1 MNKMTDI
8 ILRFSLALL
17 LLPSVAWASLVL
29 SPTSLTGLTVYQG
42 SSTTASVGLSA
53 DPSAPSNL
61 YYDITPSGSGTGSS
75 AVFYSSD
82 CPFATAAA
90 QAPSCTLTVTVDAFG
105 LAPGSYG
112 PVNVPVDYQY
122 SDDTDGSGFLI
133 SPMSGSTSFTVSFQV
148 LAPDADGDGV
158 ADGSD
163 SCPST
168 PNGESVNVSGCG
180 ASQLDSDNDGVYDN
194 LDQCPNTPAGASV
207 NASGCS
213 ASQLDSDNDGVYD
226 NLDQCP
232 NTPAGASVN
241 ASGCSASQLD
251 SDNDGVYDNLD
262 QCPNTPAGASVN
274 ASGCSASQSADG
286 DGDGVEDDSDECP
299 NTPSG
304 ETVSSLG
311 CSSSQLDPDGD
322 GVLFDQ
328 CPNTPVGEAV
338 DREGCSASQLDTDA
352 DGISN
357 AIDQCPTTPAGESVD
372 AQGCSK
378 TEQDDDGDGVAN
390 DVDQC
395 PNTPAGE
402 SVDAQ
407 GCSQSQKDD
416 DGDGIA
422 NDVDQCLNTPA
433 GESVNAQG
441 CSKTE
446 QDDDG
451 DGVANEVDQCPNT
464 PAGESVDAQGCAES
478 ERDNDGDGVANEVD
492 QCPNTPAGE
501 SVDAQGCAE
510 SERDD
515 DGDGV
520 ANDADQCPNTPAGE
534 SVNAQGCAESERD
547 DDGDGV
553 ANDADQCPNTPAGES
568 VNAQGCA
575 ESERDDDIDGVAN
588 DADQCP
594 NTPAGE
600 SVDAQGCSQSQVDD
614 DGDAVSNDADQC
626 PNTPEGESVDAQGCA
641 QAERD
646 DDSDG
651 VANEID
657 QCPNTPPR
665 AQVDGTG
672 CPTQEEVL
680 DSLLDAA
687 GGDEQLGATSEAI
700 SSSCTS
706 EGLTGQLLTDCQALI
721 GASINQETG
730 VNQALN
736 EITPERAVQAN
747 AQVQRANTVQDQNI
761 GNRISALRG
770 GARGVSVGG
779 LSFSNGESR
788 LSGDHLANAIDDIL
802 LPATGASADEEPM
815 LLANSRWGVFLSGE
829 LSKAERDESSNS
841 SAFKM
846 DTTVI
851 TGGLDYRVSNNFV
864 LGGAVSF
871 TDGETRLAD
880 DKGNVDVSGTS
891 FSVYGSLY
899 GDRFYLDFS
908 ATYGDSEF
916 DQSRRVGYVLGNGT
930 QVAQQML
937 AEYDGE
943 TTSAYVGV
951 GWDAVQTEWLVTF
964 RASLDYLDSELDPF
978 TEQASNASGSGAGW
992 AVAIDG
998 QSQDWLTGRLTG
1010 SVSRVFSASWGVI
1023 IPYVEV
1029 DIAHEFANDAALI
1042 TGNFVGDL
1050 DGAKLVVTVDEPDKS
1065 YYRGRIGTSV
1075 QLPGG
1080 FSGFV
1085 DYGRLFAYDRWSEYT
1100 ISGGLRYEF

>member
-213 ASQLDSDNDGVYD
+213 ASQ
-226 NLDQCP
+226 
-232 NTPAGASVN
+232 
-241 ASGCSASQLD
+241 
-251 SDNDGVYDNLD
+251 
-262 QCPNTPAGASVN
+262 
-274 ASGCSASQSADG
+274 SADG

-338 DREGCSASQLDTDA
+338 DREGCSTSQLDTDA

-464 PAGESVDAQGCAES
+464 PAGESV
-478 ERDNDGDGVANEVD
+478 
-492 QCPNTPAGE
+492 
-501 SVDAQGCAE
+501 
-510 SERDD
+510 
-515 DGDGV
+515 
-520 ANDADQCPNTPAGE
+520 
-534 SVNAQGCAESERD
+534 
-547 DDGDGV
+547 
-553 ANDADQCPNTPAGES
+553 
-568 VNAQGCA
+568 NAQGCA

-657 QCPNTPPR
+657 QCPNTPPGT
-665 AQVDGTG
+665 QVDGTG

-706 EGLTGQLLTDCQALI
+706 EGLTGQLLADCQALI

>member
-213 ASQLDSDNDGVYD
+213 ASQ
-226 NLDQCP
+226 
-232 NTPAGASVN
+232 
-241 ASGCSASQLD
+241 
-251 SDNDGVYDNLD
+251 
-262 QCPNTPAGASVN
+262 
-274 ASGCSASQSADG
+274 SADG

-338 DREGCSASQLDTDA
+338 DREGCSTSQLDTDA

-547 DDGDGV
+547 DD
-553 ANDADQCPNTPAGES
+553 
-568 VNAQGCA
+568 
-575 ESERDDDIDGVAN
+575 IDGVAN

-657 QCPNTPPR
+657 QCPNTPPGT
-665 AQVDGTG
+665 QVDGTG

-706 EGLTGQLLTDCQALI
+706 EGLTGQLLADCQALI

>member
-180 ASQLDSDNDGVYDN
+180 
-194 LDQCPNTPAGASV
+194 
-207 NASGCS
+207 
-213 ASQLDSDNDGVYD
+213 
-226 NLDQCP
+226 
-232 NTPAGASVN
+232 
-241 ASGCSASQLD
+241 ASQLD

-478 ERDNDGDGVANEVD
+478 ERDNDGDGVANEV
-492 QCPNTPAGE
+492 
-501 SVDAQGCAE
+501 
-510 SERDD
+510 
-515 DGDGV
+515 
-520 ANDADQCPNTPAGE
+520 
-534 SVNAQGCAESERD
+534 
-547 DDGDGV
+547 
-553 ANDADQCPNTPAGES
+553 DQCPNTPAGES

-930 QVAQQML
+930 QVRQRML

>member
-1 MNKMTDI
+1 M
-8 ILRFSLALL
+8 
-17 LLPSVAWASLVL
+17 
-29 SPTSLTGLTVYQG
+29 
-42 SSTTASVGLSA
+42 
-53 DPSAPSNL
+53 
-61 YYDITPSGSGTGSS
+61 
-75 AVFYSSD
+75 
-82 CPFATAAA
+82 
-90 QAPSCTLTVTVDAFG
+90 
-105 LAPGSYG
+105 
-112 PVNVPVDYQY
+112 
-122 SDDTDGSGFLI
+122 
-133 SPMSGSTSFTVSFQV
+133 
-148 LAPDADGDGV
+148 
-158 ADGSD
+158 
-163 SCPST
+163 
-168 PNGESVNVSGCG
+168 
-180 ASQLDSDNDGVYDN
+180 
-194 LDQCPNTPAGASV
+194 
-207 NASGCS
+207 
-213 ASQLDSDNDGVYD
+213 
-226 NLDQCP
+226 
-232 NTPAGASVN
+232 
-241 ASGCSASQLD
+241 
-251 SDNDGVYDNLD
+251 
-262 QCPNTPAGASVN
+262 
-274 ASGCSASQSADG
+274 
-286 DGDGVEDDSDECP
+286 
-299 NTPSG
+299 
-304 ETVSSLG
+304 
-311 CSSSQLDPDGD
+311 
-322 GVLFDQ
+322 
-328 CPNTPVGEAV
+328 
-338 DREGCSASQLDTDA
+338 
-352 DGISN
+352 
-357 AIDQCPTTPAGESVD
+357 
-372 AQGCSK
+372 
-378 TEQDDDGDGVAN
+378 
-390 DVDQC
+390 
-395 PNTPAGE
+395 
-402 SVDAQ
+402 
-407 GCSQSQKDD
+407 
-416 DGDGIA
+416 
-422 NDVDQCLNTPA
+422 
-433 GESVNAQG
+433 
-441 CSKTE
+441 
-446 QDDDG
+446 
-451 DGVANEVDQCPNT
+451 
-464 PAGESVDAQGCAES
+464 
-478 ERDNDGDGVANEVD
+478 
-492 QCPNTPAGE
+492 
-501 SVDAQGCAE
+501 
-510 SERDD
+510 
-515 DGDGV
+515 
-520 ANDADQCPNTPAGE
+520 
-534 SVNAQGCAESERD
+534 
-547 DDGDGV
+547 
-553 ANDADQCPNTPAGES
+553 
-568 VNAQGCA
+568 
-575 ESERDDDIDGVAN
+575 
-588 DADQCP
+588 
-594 NTPAGE
+594 
-600 SVDAQGCSQSQVDD
+600 
-614 DGDAVSNDADQC
+614 
-626 PNTPEGESVDAQGCA
+626 
-641 QAERD
+641 
-646 DDSDG
+646 
-651 VANEID
+651 
-657 QCPNTPPR
+657 
-665 AQVDGTG
+665 
-672 CPTQEEVL
+672 L

-930 QVAQQML
+930 QVRQRML

-978 TEQASNASGSGAGW
+978 TEQASNAGGSGAGW

>member
-213 ASQLDSDNDGVYD
+213 ASQ
-226 NLDQCP
+226 
-232 NTPAGASVN
+232 
-241 ASGCSASQLD
+241 
-251 SDNDGVYDNLD
+251 
-262 QCPNTPAGASVN
+262 
-274 ASGCSASQSADG
+274 SADG

-338 DREGCSASQLDTDA
+338 DREGCSTSQLDTDA

-534 SVNAQGCAESERD
+534 SV
-547 DDGDGV
+547 
-553 ANDADQCPNTPAGES
+553 
-568 VNAQGCA
+568 
-575 ESERDDDIDGVAN
+575 
-588 DADQCP
+588 
-594 NTPAGE
+594 
-600 SVDAQGCSQSQVDD
+600 DAQGCSQSQVDD

-657 QCPNTPPR
+657 QCPNTPPGT
-665 AQVDGTG
+665 QVDGTG

-706 EGLTGQLLTDCQALI
+706 EGLTGQLLADCQALI

>member
-1 MNKMTDI
+1 MAVSYTI
-8 ILRFSLALL
+8 IEE
-17 LLPSVAWASLVL
+17 
-29 SPTSLTGLTVYQG
+29 
-42 SSTTASVGLSA
+42 
-53 DPSAPSNL
+53 
-61 YYDITPSGSGTGSS
+61 
-75 AVFYSSD
+75 
-82 CPFATAAA
+82 
-90 QAPSCTLTVTVDAFG
+90 
-105 LAPGSYG
+105 
-112 PVNVPVDYQY
+112 
-122 SDDTDGSGFLI
+122 DTDGDDDGVANDVDQCPN
-133 SPMSGSTSFTVSFQV
+133 SPAGEPVDGLGCANSEK
-148 LAPDADGDGV
+148 DDDGDGV
-158 ADGSD
+158 TNDIDQCQMTPRGEAVDESGCAKSEQDDDADG
-163 SCPST
+163 
-168 PNGESVNVSGCG
+168 V
-180 ASQLDSDNDGVYDN
+180 ANDV
-194 LDQCPNTPAGASV
+194 DQCPNTPAGESV
-207 NASGCS
+207 GSGGCS
-213 ASQLDSDNDGVYD
+213 ESQKDDDGDGVAND
-226 NLDQCP
+226 LDQCP
-232 NTPAGASVN
+232 NTPS
-241 ASGCSASQLD
+241 
-251 SDNDGVYDNLD
+251 
-262 QCPNTPAGASVN
+262 
-274 ASGCSASQSADG
+274 
-286 DGDGVEDDSDECP
+286 
-299 NTPSG
+299 
-304 ETVSSLG
+304 
-311 CSSSQLDPDGD
+311 
-322 GVLFDQ
+322 
-328 CPNTPVGEAV
+328 
-338 DREGCSASQLDTDA
+338 
-352 DGISN
+352 
-357 AIDQCPTTPAGESVD
+357 GESVD
-372 AQGCSK
+372 AQGCAQSQVDEDGDGVANDLDQCPN
-378 TEQDDDGDGVAN
+378 TPPGESVDAQGCAQSQVDEDGDGVANDLDQCPNTPSGESVDEQGCSQSQVDDDGDGVAN

-402 SVDAQ
+402 A
-407 GCSQSQKDD
+407 
-416 DGDGIA
+416 
-422 NDVDQCLNTPA
+422 
-433 GESVNAQG
+433 
-441 CSKTE
+441 
-446 QDDDG
+446 
-451 DGVANEVDQCPNT
+451 
-464 PAGESVDAQGCAES
+464 
-478 ERDNDGDGVANEVD
+478 
-492 QCPNTPAGE
+492 
-501 SVDAQGCAE
+501 
-510 SERDD
+510 
-515 DGDGV
+515 
-520 ANDADQCPNTPAGE
+520 
-534 SVNAQGCAESERD
+534 
-547 DDGDGV
+547 
-553 ANDADQCPNTPAGES
+553 
-568 VNAQGCA
+568 
-575 ESERDDDIDGVAN
+575 
-588 DADQCP
+588 
-594 NTPAGE
+594 
-600 SVDAQGCSQSQVDD
+600 
-614 DGDAVSNDADQC
+614 
-626 PNTPEGESVDAQGCA
+626 VDAQGCA

-646 DDSDG
+646 DDGDG

-665 AQVDGTG
+665 AQIDETG
-672 CPTQEEVL
+672 CPTEEEVL

-706 EGLTGQLLTDCQALI
+706 EGLTGQLLSDCQALI
-721 GASINQETG
+721 GASINQDSG

-802 LPATGASADEEPM
+802 LPATGASGDEEPM

-851 TGGLDYRVSNNFV
+851 TGGLDYRVSSNFV

-871 TDGETRLAD
+871 TDGETRLAE

-930 QVAQQML
+930 QVRQQML

-978 TEQASNASGSGAGW
+978 TEQASNASASGAGW

>member
-180 ASQLDSDNDGVYDN
+180 
-194 LDQCPNTPAGASV
+194 
-207 NASGCS
+207 
-213 ASQLDSDNDGVYD
+213 
-226 NLDQCP
+226 
-232 NTPAGASVN
+232 
-241 ASGCSASQLD
+241 ASQLD

-501 SVDAQGCAE
+501 SVD
-510 SERDD
+510 
-515 DGDGV
+515 
-520 ANDADQCPNTPAGE
+520 
-534 SVNAQGCAESERD
+534 AQGCAESERD